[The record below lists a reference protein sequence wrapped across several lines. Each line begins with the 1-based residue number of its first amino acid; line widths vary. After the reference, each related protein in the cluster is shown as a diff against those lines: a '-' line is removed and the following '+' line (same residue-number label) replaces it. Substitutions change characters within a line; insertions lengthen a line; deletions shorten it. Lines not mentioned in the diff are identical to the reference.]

1 MQTLLLMDYSD
12 DPRNGPAQ
20 EFDFDTDEEDE
31 LFPKQDVELNEE
43 TAASDSDDS
52 SDDEAGHTT
61 MANME
66 ARSRALDAKATA
78 EAELDVKENQ
88 EGAAF
93 DEDED
98 DIDLDAVDGDGDIS
112 SEPFHL
118 PTASE
123 RDAEKQSG
131 GPDLHVVQQRMKA
144 CVRVLGKFKRLA
156 EKGR

>member
-1 MQTLLLMDYSD
+1 MKCSD
-12 DPRNGPAQ
+12 DSRKPAQ

-31 LFPKQDVELNEE
+31 PPVLPVQEAELNERI
-43 TAASDSDDS
+43 TAGDSDDF
-52 SDDEAGHTT
+52 SDDENVHTT

-78 EAELDVKENQ
+78 EAELDVEEFQ

-93 DEDED
+93 DEDGS
-98 DIDLDAVDGDGDIS
+98 DIDMDAVDEDVNT
-112 SEPFHL
+112 ERFHL

-123 RDAEKQSG
+123 REAEKQSG
-131 GPDLHVVQQRMKA
+131 GPDLHVVQRRMKA